1 MSIDGEI
8 CYDINMQKNN
18 TDTKFWVALSTH
30 EKIGARTLAK
40 LYKRFKKMER
50 VWDVSRNELAKAG
63 LDLGQIEA
71 VEEIVAKVDPDIE
84 MAKLSKLGIGV
95 MILPDEN
102 YPKLLKEIPDP
113 PGLLYVRGKIEPADE
128 VALAVVGSRKY
139 TSYGERAVEKIV
151 MPLARQKITII
162 SGLALGIDTLAHKAA
177 LAAGGRTLAV
187 LGCGLDQIYP
197 VTNIRLA
204 DQIIQGRGAVISEF
218 PLGTPSYRSNFPIRN
233 RIIAGL
239 SLGTVVVE
247 GAIESGSLITAR
259 AALDYNREVFAVP
272 GSIFSETSEGPNRL
286 IQMGAKAV
294 FEAKD
299 ILTELN
305 LTDNLAETEAREI
318 IADTH
323 EEEILLKLLKKPKL
337 VDELIKE
344 SKLTPPLVNTTLIML
359 EMKGAIANLGGTRY
373 EIRGKLK
380 ERK

>member
-1 MSIDGEI
+1 MDNE
-8 CYDINMQKNN
+8 
-18 TDTKFWVALSTH
+18 TKYWVALNTS
-30 EKIGARTLAK
+30 EKIGARTFAK
-40 LYKRFKKMER
+40 LYKRFKKLEK
-50 VWDVSRNELAKAG
+50 VWSASREELSSTG
-63 LDLGQIEA
+63 IDLGQVQA
-71 VEEIVAKVDPDIE
+71 VEDVVAKIDPDIE
-84 MAKLSKLGIGV
+84 MAKLSKLNIDV
-95 MILPDEN
+95 LILPDDN
-102 YPKLLKEIPDP
+102 YPALLKEIPDP
-113 PGLLYVRGKIEPADE
+113 PGVLYVRGKIEPADE
-128 VALAVVGSRKY
+128 LAIAVVGSRRY
-139 TSYGERAVEKIV
+139 TAYGERAVEKIV
-151 MPLARQKITII
+151 TPLTRQKITII

-177 LAAGGRTLAV
+177 LAAGGRTIAV

-204 DQIIQGRGAVISEF
+204 DQIIQGRGAIISEF
-218 PLGTPSYRSNFPIRN
+218 PLGTPSYPSNFPIRN

-272 GSIFSETSEGPNRL
+272 GSIFSEISEGPNRL
-286 IQMGAKAV
+286 IQMGAKCV
-294 FEAKD
+294 LEAKD

-305 LTDNLAETEAREI
+305 LTDNLAESEAREI
-318 IADTH
+318 LADTA

-344 SKLTPPLVNTTLIML
+344 SKLPPAFVNTTLIML

-380 ERK
+380 ES